1 MNITGVNQLN
11 LSKFN
16 KDITTE
22 KSKNDGAN
30 FTDYIMKAIDNVSNT
45 EKEAIKLGEML
56 AVGET
61 DNLQEVMVASEK
73 ANLTLSFAIEVR
85 NKVVAAYNEINRM
98 QF

>member
-11 LSKFN
+11 LSKLN
-16 KDITTE
+16 KDITNE
-22 KSKNDGAN
+22 KSKSDGAD

-85 NKVVAAYNEINRM
+85 NKVLTAYNEINRM

>member
-1 MNITGVNQLN
+1 MNITGINQLN
-11 LSKFN
+11 LSKIN
-16 KDITTE
+16 KDITAE
-22 KSKNDGAN
+22 KSKTDGSD

-85 NKVVAAYNEINRM
+85 NKVLTAYNEINRM

>member
-1 MNITGVNQLN
+1 MNLTGIKQLN
-11 LSKFN
+11 ISKIN
-16 KDITTE
+16 KDITAERT
-22 KSKNDGAN
+22 KNDGVD

-45 EKEAIKLGEML
+45 EKEANKLGEML
-56 AVGET
+56 AVGEV

-85 NKVVAAYNEINRM
+85 NKVLTAYNEINRM